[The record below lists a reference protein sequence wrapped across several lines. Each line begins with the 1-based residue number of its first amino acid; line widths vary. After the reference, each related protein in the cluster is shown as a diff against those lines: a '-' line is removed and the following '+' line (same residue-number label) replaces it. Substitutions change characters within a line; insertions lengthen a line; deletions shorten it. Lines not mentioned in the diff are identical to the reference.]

1 MTTPLTPEQRAFVYH
16 PPLHEIT
23 TETLATQCGVL
34 PQSIRVRLCRSG
46 SYFGVKPRKLA
57 NGRLMW
63 PDDTRERITVS

>member
-1 MTTPLTPEQRAFVYH
+1 MSN
-16 PPLHEIT
+16 PPPHEIT
-23 TETLATQCGVL
+23 TEKLAIQCGVR

-46 SYFGVKPRKLA
+46 SYFGIKPRKLA